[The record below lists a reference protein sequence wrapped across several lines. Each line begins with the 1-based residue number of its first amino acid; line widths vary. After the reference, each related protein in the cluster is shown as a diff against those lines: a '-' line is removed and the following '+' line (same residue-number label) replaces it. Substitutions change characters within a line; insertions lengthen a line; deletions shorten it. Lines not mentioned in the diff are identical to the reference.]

1 MQTDI
6 LPKRSKPLRFGIM
19 CTGTTLP
26 AWQADCIRNLVATG
40 IAIPALLIIDSRQ
53 STPNATVE
61 ETGFS
66 RVSSLFRRSA
76 LTMAKTMKAV
86 NMAVELEHVTKMIC
100 SVGDEGSPGPAG
112 ESDVRQVGKFNLDFI
127 LNFGSDTVTNGLP
140 NMPKYGLWSFRHGD
154 EIRSCG
160 SPPAFWEIYDGSPTT
175 RATLQRIVDQSGTGI
190 VLKQGTFPT
199 TNHSYKANLNRVL
212 TDIAAWPAQVCMDI
226 EHGSARYLESR
237 SPMAKV
243 PTRKDPSNLQIIIMI
258 LRTWRNLAA
267 KVFRLIFRHEEWAIG
282 IANAPITAF
291 VNAKTL
297 PEIHWLPIRARGHYV
312 ADPFGIVDDNEKIIL
327 CEEYDYWKS
336 RGTLSTYIGQDVDS
350 ITYRGNVFDTPLHLS
365 YPFLFRHERALYC
378 IPESSAARH
387 VKLYKA
393 TLPVSRW
400 EEIATLISNFAAA
413 DSTVVN
419 HDGRWWLFCTNV
431 DHGQQDKL
439 FIWHSETLLG
449 PWQPHRCNPVKIDV
463 QSARPAGTPFHF
475 DGDLYRPAQDCS
487 ITYGGRISLNR
498 VTRLTTTTFEE
509 TVCNVIGPAVDGKYT
524 DGMHTLSHFGEEMT
538 LVDGKR
544 YRFFAGGF
552 FHALKL
558 VLRSPI
564 SILRRKKRLPP

>member
-1 MQTDI
+1 MHTDI

-19 CTGTTLP
+19 CNGTTLP

-40 IAIPALLIIDSRQ
+40 IAIPALLIIDSRKSRPN
-53 STPNATVE
+53 STVH
-61 ETGFS
+61 ETGFN
-66 RVSSLFRRSA
+66 RVFSLFRRGA
-76 LTMAKTMKAV
+76 LTMSKTMKAV
-86 NMAVELEHVTKMIC
+86 DMTVELEHVAKVLC
-100 SVGDEGSPGPAG
+100 SAGVDGRYPGPAD
-112 ESDVRQVGKFNLDFI
+112 ENDIRQIGKFDLDFI
-127 LNFGSDTVTNGLP
+127 LYFGSYTVTNDVL

-154 EIRSCG
+154 ETKYCG
-160 SPPAFWEIYDGSPTT
+160 SPPAFWEIFDGNPTT
-175 RATLQRIVDQSGTGI
+175 RATLQRIVDQSGAGI

-199 TNHSYKANLNRVL
+199 TNHSYKSSLNRVL

-226 EHGSARYLESR
+226 EYGSARYLEPR
-237 SPMAKV
+237 SPPAKV

-258 LRTWRNLAA
+258 LKTWRNFVA
-267 KVFRLIFRHEEWAIG
+267 KFFRLIFRHEEWAIG

-297 PEIHWLPIRARGHYV
+297 PEIYWLPIRTQGHYV
-312 ADPFGIVDDNEKIIL
+312 ADPFGLVNDDEKIIL
-327 CEEYDYWKS
+327 CEEYDYWRS
-336 RGTLSTYIGQDVDS
+336 RGIISKYSGQDVDS
-350 ITYRGNVFDTPLHLS
+350 ITYRGNVFDTAHHLA
-365 YPFLFRHERALYC
+365 YPFLFQHDRELYC

-393 TLPVSRW
+393 TLSVSRW
-400 EEIATLISNFAAA
+400 EEVTTLISNFAAA
-413 DSTVVN
+413 DSTVAN

-431 DHGQQDKL
+431 DDGQQDKL

-449 PWQPHRCNPVKIDV
+449 PWQPHMCNPVKIDV
-463 QSARPAGTPFHF
+463 RSARPAGTPFHF
-475 DGDLYRPAQDCS
+475 NGDLYRPAQDCS
-487 ITYGGRISLNR
+487 ITYGGRISLNK

-524 DGMHTLSHFGEEMT
+524 DGMHTLSRFGKEMT

-552 FHALKL
+552 FDAMKL
-558 VLRSPI
+558 VLRSPF
-564 SILRRKKRLPP
+564 SKKGTA